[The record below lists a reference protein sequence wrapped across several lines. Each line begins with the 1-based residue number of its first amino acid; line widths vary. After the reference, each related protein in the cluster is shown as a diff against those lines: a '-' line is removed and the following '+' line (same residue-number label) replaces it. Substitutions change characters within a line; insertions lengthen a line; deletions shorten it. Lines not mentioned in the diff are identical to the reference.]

1 MSSSSFVANHANSE
15 QVQPRSGPADGCLC
29 ERHREGLQG
38 VQRGWAHLHING
50 WPMVHT
56 SLPSSTLLLLNPLS
70 CLSPPL
76 KQPSEHITVYRCS
89 LAPFTHTCSN
99 TVACLVVISWSLCCH
114 YISAT
119 LFKYCPVLV
128 FCLRLQTENPP
139 AVIQVFIIQLYGSH
153 VLSSV
158 FVIAE
163 SMCDPPVAVV
173 SVDSTTDALF
183 LGGGLL

>member
-1 MSSSSFVANHANSE
+1 MWTPSRRSS
-15 QVQPRSGPADGCLC
+15 RSTTRLGSPSHKWLT
-29 ERHREGLQG
+29 
-38 VQRGWAHLHING
+38 
-50 WPMVHT
+50 MVHT

-89 LAPFTHTCSN
+89 LASFTHTCSD

-114 YISAT
+114 YISET

-139 AVIQVFIIQLYGSH
+139 AVIQVFVIQLYGSH

-163 SMCDPPVAVV
+163 CMCDPPVAVV

>member
-1 MSSSSFVANHANSE
+1 MWTPSRRSS
-15 QVQPRSGPADGCLC
+15 RSTTRLGSPSHKWLT
-29 ERHREGLQG
+29 
-38 VQRGWAHLHING
+38 
-50 WPMVHT
+50 MVHT

-89 LAPFTHTCSN
+89 LAPFTHTCSD
-99 TVACLVVISWSLCCH
+99 TVACLVVISWSCAAI
-114 YISAT
+114 ISLK
-119 LFKYCPVLV
+119 LFLNIVL
-128 FCLRLQTENPP
+128 FLFFAWGYRQRIPP

-153 VLSSV
+153 VLRSV

-163 SMCDPPVAVV
+163 CMCDPPVPVV